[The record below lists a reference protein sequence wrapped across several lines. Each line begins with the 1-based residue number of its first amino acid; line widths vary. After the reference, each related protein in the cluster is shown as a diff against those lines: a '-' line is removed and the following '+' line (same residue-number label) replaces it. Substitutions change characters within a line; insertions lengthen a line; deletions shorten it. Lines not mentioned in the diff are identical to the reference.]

1 MNSVRSA
8 MAENILKHMHGGQ
21 IYVDSV
27 GVHIA
32 EMDQFAI
39 EVMAEMGIDMSGH
52 KPKSFDDLEDLSFD
66 LVISLS
72 PEAQHTAVEMT
83 RTMACELEY
92 WPTFDAT
99 YVQGSRRQ
107 ILLAYREARDLLRDR
122 IVRRFSESITISQNC

>member
-1 MNSVRSA
+1 

-32 EMDQFAI
+32 EIDQFAI
-39 EVMAEMGIDMSGH
+39 EVMAEIGIDMSGH
-52 KPKSFDDLEDLSFD
+52 RPKSFDDLEDLSFD

-72 PEAQHTAVEMT
+72 PEAQHAAVEMT

-92 WPTFDAT
+92 WPTLDAT
-99 YVQGSRRQ
+99 HAQGSRRQ
-107 ILLAYREARDLLRDR
+107 IVSAYREARDLLRDR
-122 IVRRFSESITISQNC
+122 IVRRFGGSIDISSSH